1 MISPGYYNKVKSIRS
16 SSTTDL
22 NITTE
27 EYTTVTEKQAKEDA
41 PTSLE
46 PSTPMPKLSWA
57 NNHELWQKMLR
68 KDAKY
73 IHDPFYLKRHAN
85 IEPQMRAIL
94 LDWLVEI
101 CYAYRLHRETW
112 HLALEYMD
120 RFMTCCKQQMRV
132 DRLQLIGMTCLFLA
146 AKVEEIY
153 PPKLKVCIFSF
164 YTQINL

>member
-1 MISPGYYNKVKSIRS
+1 MILPGYYNKVKSIRS

-94 LDWLVEI
+94 LS
-101 CYAYRLHRETW
+101 AAHR
-112 HLALEYMD
+112 HDLPLLG
-120 RFMTCCKQQMRV
+120 R
-132 DRLQLIGMTCLFLA
+132 
-146 AKVEEIY
+146 
-153 PPKLKVCIFSF
+153 
-164 YTQINL
+164 